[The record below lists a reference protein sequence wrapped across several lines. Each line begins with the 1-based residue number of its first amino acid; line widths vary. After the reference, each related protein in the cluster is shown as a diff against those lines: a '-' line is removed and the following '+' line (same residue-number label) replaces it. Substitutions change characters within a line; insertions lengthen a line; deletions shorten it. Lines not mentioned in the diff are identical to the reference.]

1 MFIQIVFRTTTTIY
15 EDSQPSKLRITDS
28 RTQVIN
34 TQDSTKVYIDGT
46 PVLDHVI
53 SNCPE
58 HLFHDDISCFPH
70 LKFTADL
77 PPSKVHSHYP
87 SPIGSSILEVI
98 TKGFYLLLYS
108 IALGTIS
115 LSLLRLLFSKS
126 L

>member
-1 MFIQIVFRTTTTIY
+1 MISAVFLTSNLLQIY
-15 EDSQPSKLRITDS
+15 PL
-28 RTQVIN
+28 
-34 TQDSTKVYIDGT
+34 
-46 PVLDHVI
+46 P
-53 SNCPE
+53 
-58 HLFHDDISCFPH
+58 
-70 LKFTADL
+70 DL